1 MRKKLALSALSIL
14 LTLLLAEAALRLL
27 GFGAAGRG
35 SPWFAG
41 GNHPRFLFQPDPVSG
56 YTLRPGFRGR
66 EVAPGDEF
74 DVPAAV
80 DARGLRDHPHTAPP
94 RPAVLAIGDSMTFGE
109 GVPVDRAW
117 PAVLEKTSGVRVYN
131 AGVPGYGSPQMVGR
145 LRKLL
150 PELRPGVVL
159 MALSPL
165 WDRQRTAAPF
175 VYKEGYIVARGYAD
189 RLVLSGGNLY
199 LAEVRGPVVGP
210 ATAHSKRYSVLMRL
224 LLPPLGRTVRRLLR
238 RQPAEEETWSYE
250 ESVRAIGEARHLS
263 EEASAGFLVLFLDSR
278 GPEFERDRDALGKA
292 LAARGIPFV
301 AADSLLPGADWTRL
315 RFPRDGHWN
324 AAGHRAVG
332 ESLASRVREPASR
345 RR

>member
-1 MRKKLALSALSIL
+1 M
-14 LTLLLAEAALRLL
+14 TLLLAEAALRLL

-41 GNHPRFLFQPDPVSG
+41 GNHPRFLFQPDLVSG

-80 DARGLRDHPHTAPP
+80 DARGLRDHLHVAPP
-94 RPAVLAIGDSMTFGE
+94 QPAVLAIGDSMTFGE
-109 GVPVDRAW
+109 GVPVEQAW
-117 PAVLEKTSGVRVYN
+117 PAVLERTSGVRVYN

-150 PELRPGVVL
+150 PKIHPNRVV

-175 VYKEGYIVARGYAD
+175 VYKEGYIVARGYAN

-199 LAEVRGPVVGP
+199 LAETRAPGIGP
-210 ATAHSKRYSVLMRL
+210 ATAYAKRYSVLMRL
-224 LLPPLGRTVRRLLR
+224 ALPALGSAARRLVRRR
-238 RQPAEEETWSYE
+238 VPEEPPSYAA
-250 ESVRAIGEARHLS
+250 SVRAIEEARGL
-263 EEASAGFLVLFLDSR
+263 AQGAGAGFLVLFLDSR
-278 GPEFERDRDALGKA
+278 GPEFERDRDALGQA

-315 RFPRDGHWN
+315 RFPLDGHWN
-324 AAGHRAVG
+324 AEGHRAVG
-332 ESLASRVREPASR
+332 EALASRLR
-345 RR
+345 

>member
-1 MRKKLALSALSIL
+1 MKKKLAFSALSIL
-14 LTLLLAEAALRLL
+14 LTLLLAEVALRLL

-35 SPWFAG
+35 SAWFAG

-74 DVPAAV
+74 NVPAAV
-80 DARGLRDHPHTAPP
+80 DTRGLRDHPHTAPP
-94 RPAVLAIGDSMTFGE
+94 QPTVLAIGDSMTFGE
-109 GVPVDRAW
+109 GVPVGQAW
-117 PAVLEKTSGVRVYN
+117 PAVLEKASGVRVYN

-150 PELRPGVVL
+150 PEIRPSRVV

-165 WDRQRTAAPF
+165 WDRQRTVAPF
-175 VYKEGYIVARGYAD
+175 IYKEGYIVARGYAD

-199 LAEVRGPVVGP
+199 LAEVRWPVIGPT
-210 ATAHSKRYSVLMRL
+210 TAHIKRYSVLMRL
-224 LLPPLGRTVRRLLR
+224 LLPATRRLVRRR
-238 RQPAEEETWSYE
+238 SPPEAPPSYE
-250 ESVRAIGEARHLS
+250 ASVQAIEEARGL
-263 EEASAGFLVLFLDSR
+263 AQGAGAGFLVLFLDSR
-278 GPEFERDRDALGKA
+278 GPEFERDRDALASA

-301 AADSLLPGADWTRL
+301 AADSLLPGADWARL

-324 AAGHRAVG
+324 AEGHRAVG
-332 ESLASRVREPASR
+332 EALASRLR
-345 RR
+345 